1 MRVYP
6 AVFLTIVLE
15 ENNNTLF
22 GTIILTFELVAAIV
36 TLRLRG
42 YLIDEKSNSG
52 FRFVSSNG
60 SLTKTV
66 ENCDVFTPNIYCGLS
81 LWKNIYYIRVA
92 VFYDI
97 NQSFFRLGRA

>member
-22 GTIILTFELVAAIV
+22 GTIILSFELVAAIV

-42 YLIDEKSNSG
+42 YLIDEMH
-52 FRFVSSNG
+52 
-60 SLTKTV
+60 
-66 ENCDVFTPNIYCGLS
+66 
-81 LWKNIYYIRVA
+81 
-92 VFYDI
+92 
-97 NQSFFRLGRA
+97 NQVKQ